1 MSKISII
8 IPAYNEAKNIPLVIS
23 KANSIIKKKNLD
35 AEIFLVNDGSTDN
48 TMEVCNHLKRE
59 YKNFYFYN
67 HKTNLGLTAALN
79 TCFKKS
85 KGDILIF
92 LPADMQSNPEED
104 VPKLLSKMNEG
115 YDMVLGWKQNRRG
128 TKILASKVYNLLS
141 RLLFKINLHDL
152 NWIKAFD
159 RKIIKDVNLR
169 SDWHRYL
176 AVIAH
181 SKGYKIGEVKVNV
194 YKRKYGKSKFGVKR
208 LLIGFLDLFVVKF
221 NLSFS
226 ERPMLIFG
234 SVGIILFFL
243 GFIGGVY
250 LTYIKLTIGVI
261 GDRIPFI
268 FLVMLLVILGIQF
281 FALGFLSELLV
292 NINESL
298 KRMK

>member
-159 RKIIKDVNLR
+159 RKITKDVNLR